1 MRWQEEE
8 PGTVTV
14 PGTPETSD
22 GRFVLKRDKRGRWRA
37 YFRNVRESYSTAF
50 DHGGTPSTTATGRC
64 ASSRR
69 GGRCPRSTTARPPP
83 RRCAGRSRR
92 TTSCFRG
99 GVKMTCQHEWFSGWE
114 DAVTAPEDADASEGY
129 VTRCQRCGVRAR
141 CLDRLTGEGYQRHRY
156 ASPQDGVCLRCERG
170 RPYRGMAR

>member
-1 MRWQEEE
+1 MTRQE
-8 PGTVTV
+8 
-14 PGTPETSD
+14 
-22 GRFVLKRDKRGRWRA
+22 A
-37 YFRNVRESYSTAF
+37 YERMVVAQDAYYAILPAFKTAEAKLRRN
-50 DHGGTPSTTATGRC
+50 
-64 ASSRR
+64 RR
-69 GGRCPRSTTARPPP
+69 SGAAAEAYLAAR
-83 RRCAGRSRR
+83 
-92 TTSCFRG
+92 
-99 GVKMTCQHEWFSGWE
+99 E